1 MKDSKAN
8 RLGNYIFSKKTIDKM
23 NDKIIL
29 LGNRNKITAQ
39 TVLIIR
45 LVCSIFLFFVVLYIS
60 NFGYFFAPLITV
72 IFYLSFVRVFIDSK
86 IEKRRKILEKES
98 IYFFEILTLSLEAGR
113 NIKTSIEVTT
123 NNLSGELC
131 DEFKRV
137 LTDVRYGIPSDI
149 IVNIILNIK
158 EANNFGNSITDVVN
172 TQIEYLRDKRLLE
185 QKAYISKMPIKIS
198 IVSVIFFIPLIILLL
213 LSPMIIELLG

>member
-72 IFYLSFVRVFIDSK
+72 LFYLSFVRVFIDSK

-113 NIKTSIEVTT
+113 NIKT
-123 NNLSGELC
+123 
-131 DEFKRV
+131 FKEM
-137 LTDVRYGIPSDI
+137 DP
-149 IVNIILNIK
+149 LNIPWK
-158 EANNFGNSITDVVN
+158 DMGVDLVFECSGKFTNVLDAKKHITAGSRKV
-172 TQIEYLRDKRLLE
+172 
-185 QKAYISKMPIKIS
+185 
-198 IVSVIFFIPLIILLL
+198 
-213 LSPMIIELLG
+213 